1 MSIDVKSS
9 FDLCSEYV
17 FELFGSFFRLVF
29 RSVLRSGT
37 VRSTVELR
45 LVDVRSTSGWRLLDV
60 WCIFGL
66 RSGLR
71 SVLRSGLRSF

>member
-17 FELFGSFFRLVF
+17 FELFGSFF

-66 RSGLR
+66 RSSLR